1 MAWGDPNV
9 TIKREL
15 SNGVSTPGAAGA
27 PNIVQ
32 VQRSGILRLIRH
44 VLNGTA
50 TLVPGAGS
58 IAPDILGPWNL
69 MTLISVVPNDGAPV
83 RNHSGIMGYAD
94 MIARSA
100 EGDMLTPDTVAVAEG
115 SADPLADVFAF
126 PSTTG
131 NFRYYQ
137 DLPLTQYIRSIDDE
151 LGFWPLDNPQ
161 VQLTDQYT
169 MVNSSAASPFNIAST
184 TATFAPYKSDAGG
197 VGTATLG
204 SPTIDVRRELFQVP
218 VQEQDE
224 PDLNFVVVTTESGP
238 QGVNVNGASNA
249 VWKATNNSGIL
260 LRLSALIV
268 DGAALL
274 AESKLTNANSLNLK
288 YGADE
293 NKSNETG
300 QAAHARMHKL
310 YGFNPIS
317 GLYIYDFLGK
327 ELSLQD
333 TVNLTSMPEFRWE
346 FNFSSALGA
355 TNSLIRILQERL
367 VPISRRAAR

>member
-32 VQRSGILRLIRH
+32 IQRSGILRSLRH
-44 VLNGTA
+44 VLDGTA
-50 TLVPGAGS
+50 TVT
-58 IAPDILGPWNL
+58 LGGGTAAADNLAPWNL
-69 MTLISVVPNDGAPV
+69 MTLNTIVPNDGAPV

-94 MIARSA
+94 MIARST
-100 EGDMLTPDTVAVAEG
+100 EGDANTPDTVAVSEG
-115 SADPLADVFAF
+115 SADPLADVFAL
-126 PSTTG
+126 PAATG
-131 NFRYYQ
+131 DFRYYM

-161 VQLTDQYT
+161 VQLTDNYT
-169 MVNSSAASPFNIAST
+169 MIGNTAASPFSIAST
-184 TATFAPYKSDAGG
+184 TATLG
-197 VGTATLG
+197 VYLVTGAATVTLA
-204 SPTIDVRRELFQVP
+204 PTIDIRRELFQVP
-218 VQEQDE
+218 VNEQDE

-238 QGVNVNGASNA
+238 QGVNVNGAQNA

-260 LRLSALIV
+260 LRLSALII

-274 AESKLTNANSLNLK
+274 AESKLTNSNSLNLK

-310 YGFNPIS
+310 YGFSPMK

-333 TVNLTSMPEFRWE
+333 TVNLTTMPEFRWE
-346 FNFSSALGA
+346 FNFSSALGGA
-355 TNSLIRILQERL
+355 NSSIKVLQERL
-367 VPISRRAAR
+367 VPISRRSAR